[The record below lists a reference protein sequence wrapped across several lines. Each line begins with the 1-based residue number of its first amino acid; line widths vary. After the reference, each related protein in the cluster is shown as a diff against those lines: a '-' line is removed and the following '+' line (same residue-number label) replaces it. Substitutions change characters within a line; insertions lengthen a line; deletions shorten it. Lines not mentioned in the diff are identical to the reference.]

1 MCWTLLTIGL
11 FTGSAVVW
19 RGTST
24 HSRGLEISG
33 MVLLVA
39 GVIAGVVYG

>member
-1 MCWTLLTIGL
+1 MCWTLLSIGL

-19 RGTST
+19 RGSRAR
-24 HSRGLEISG
+24 SRGLEISG

-39 GVIAGVVYG
+39 GVIAGVVFG